1 MGVRWLVCNV
11 RKGTRWLYR
20 GYTWQRLVQSSVQSF
35 EGAPCRALRELRAEL
50 CAELR
55 AELWWSSVQ
64 SFGGAP
70 CRALRELRAELH
82 QRLYQKLCQKFCT
95 KLCQKLYRKLYQ
107 SLYTKLCQRLSTK
120 PPQSSTRSSTKALH
134 GAPSKPCT
142 EFHQSFA

>member
-55 AELWWSSVQ
+55 AELGGAPCRALVELRAELWWSSVQ
-64 SFGGAP
+64 SFEGVP

-82 QRLYQKLCQKFCT
+82 QRLYQKLCQKLCT
-95 KLCQKLYRKLYQ
+95 KLRQKLYR
-107 SLYTKLCQRLSTK
+107 
-120 PPQSSTRSSTKALH
+120 
-134 GAPSKPCT
+134 
-142 EFHQSFA
+142 